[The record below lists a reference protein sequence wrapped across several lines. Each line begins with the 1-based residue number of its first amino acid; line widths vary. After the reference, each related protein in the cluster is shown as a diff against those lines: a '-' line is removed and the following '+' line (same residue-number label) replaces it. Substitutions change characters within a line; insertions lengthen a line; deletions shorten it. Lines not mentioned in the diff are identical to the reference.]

1 MRVSDKVLYNTVTNN
16 LQQNLEKMLELQ
28 ESGSSGKRINRPSD
42 DPIGVMKVIDY
53 TTAISK
59 ADQYQRNI
67 DNGISSLD
75 ATESAIATT
84 QDILV
89 RAKELSI
96 SALNGTSSASD
107 RGIVAKEVQQ
117 LYQQVLQIANTQSN
131 GRYIFA
137 GYNIGTGTPAYD
149 SSGAYT
155 GTAYP
160 GGSIAVEIDSGAT
173 VEINMTGDRVFG
185 SSTYG
190 VDILGTLNNL
200 ESALENNN
208 LQGINTATSNLESA
222 MEQINNARAEVG
234 ARINRLETAKS
245 YLSKLKIDLTGYKS
259 ETEDADIARIITDLA
274 MQQNILEVSRASA
287 AKVLG
292 QSLLDFL
299 R

>member
-117 LYQQVLQIANTQSN
+117 L
-131 GRYIFA
+131 
-137 GYNIGTGTPAYD
+137 
-149 SSGAYT
+149 
-155 GTAYP
+155 
-160 GGSIAVEIDSGAT
+160 
-173 VEINMTGDRVFG
+173 
-185 SSTYG
+185 
-190 VDILGTLNNL
+190 
-200 ESALENNN
+200 
-208 LQGINTATSNLESA
+208 
-222 MEQINNARAEVG
+222 
-234 ARINRLETAKS
+234 
-245 YLSKLKIDLTGYKS
+245 
-259 ETEDADIARIITDLA
+259 
-274 MQQNILEVSRASA
+274 
-287 AKVLG
+287 
-292 QSLLDFL
+292 
-299 R
+299 

>member
-1 MRVSDKVLYNTVTNN
+1 MRVSDKVLYNTVTSN

-42 DPIGVMKVIDY
+42 DPIGAMKVIDY
-53 TTAISK
+53 MTAISK

-117 LYQQVLQIANTQSN
+117 LYEQVLQIANTQSN
-131 GRYIFA
+131 GGYIFA
-137 GYNIGTGTPAYD
+137 GYNIGTPAYN
-149 SSGAYT
+149 SSGTYT

-160 GGSIAVEIDSGAT
+160 GGSIT
-173 VEINMTGDRVFG
+173 VE
-185 SSTYG
+185 
-190 VDILGTLNNL
+190 
-200 ESALENNN
+200 
-208 LQGINTATSNLESA
+208 
-222 MEQINNARAEVG
+222 
-234 ARINRLETAKS
+234 
-245 YLSKLKIDLTGYKS
+245 LTGYRG
-259 ETEDADIARIITDLA
+259 ETEDVDIVKIITDLA
-274 MQQNILEVSRASA
+274 MQQNILDVSRASA

-299 R
+299 S

>member
-1 MRVSDKVLYNTVTNN
+1 MRVSDKVLYNTVTSN

-42 DPIGVMKVIDY
+42 DPIGAMKVIDY
-53 TTAISK
+53 MTAISK

-96 SALNGTSSASD
+96 AALNGTSSASD

-117 LYQQVLQIANTQSN
+117 LYEQVLQIANTQSN
-131 GRYIFA
+131 GGYIFA
-137 GYNIGTGTPAYD
+137 GYNIGTPAYN
-149 SSGAYT
+149 SSGTYT

-160 GGSIAVEIDSGAT
+160 GGSIAVEIDSGST

-185 SSTYG
+185 SSAYG

-200 ESALENNN
+200 ESALEDNN

-222 MEQINNARAEVG
+222 MEQLNNTRAEVG
-234 ARINRLETAKS
+234 ARINRVETAKS
-245 YLSKLKIDLTGYKS
+245 YLSKLKFDLTGYKS
-259 ETEDADIARIITDLA
+259 ETEDVDIVKIITDLA
-274 MQQNILEVSRASA
+274 MQQNILDVSRASA

>member
-28 ESGSSGKRINRPSD
+28 ESGSSGKRITRSSD
-42 DPIGVMKVIDY
+42 DPIGAMKVIDY
-53 TTAISK
+53 GTAIAK
-59 ADQYQRNI
+59 TDQYQRNI
-67 DNGISSLD
+67 NNGISYLD
-75 ATESAIATT
+75 SAESAIANT

-89 RAKELSI
+89 RAKELSL
-96 SALNGTSSASD
+96 SALNGTGNAPD
-107 RGIVAKEVQQ
+107 RSIAAKEIQQ
-117 LYQQVLQIANTQSN
+117 LYQQVLQVVNTQTN

-137 GYNIGTGTPAYD
+137 GYNIGAPAYN

-155 GTAYP
+155 GTSYP
-160 GGSIAVEIDSGAT
+160 GGSIAVEIDSGST

-190 VDILGTLNNL
+190 VDILGTLSNL
-200 ESALENNN
+200 QSALENNN
-208 LQGINTATSNLESA
+208 LQGINTATSNLELA
-222 MEQINNARAEVG
+222 MEQLNDRRAEIG
-234 ARINRLETAKS
+234 ARINRLETAMS
-245 YLSKLKIDLTGYKS
+245 YLSKLKIDLIGYKS
-259 ETEDADIARIITDLA
+259 ETEDVDIAKIVTDLA
-274 MQQNILEVSRASA
+274 MQQNILDVSRASA